1 MSGATSLGF
10 LALLRKLERAASD
23 KPRIGENGRL
33 RDAVVRA
40 GQDPRLA
47 FPVADL
53 SAMWRDVRA
62 VPHLRVEFMGFFGP
76 HGALPLST
84 TEEVARWVEGGDGAF
99 VAFTDIF
106 AARFIELFFR
116 AWSDA
121 RAISQ
126 FDHPEGDRFQTYLA
140 ALAGFGTPAFRDH
153 DQLDDLYRL
162 PLVGLQSSRVKSP
175 VRLRQMIRH
184 HLRMQA
190 EVAEHIP
197 TWLTFEAGDRN
208 ALGAHGMLGQSL
220 FLGARAQ
227 SVAERID
234 IRLHA
239 RNLDEYR
246 SLLPGGPVHARLSGL
261 IFWYLGKSYEVGVTV
276 SLPANT
282 IPPAQLGQSAE
293 LGWLAVLAPRYTKAD
308 ARPVDVTTYT
318 LSPDLPRIAA

>member
-1 MSGATSLGF
+1 MSDASSLGF
-10 LALLRKLERAASD
+10 LALLRRLERAAPD
-23 KPRIGENGRL
+23 KPRIGDNGRL
-33 RDAVVRA
+33 RDSIARM
-40 GQDPRLA
+40 GQDPHLT
-47 FPVADL
+47 FPAADL
-53 SAMWRDVRA
+53 SAMWRDIRA

-76 HGALPLST
+76 QGALPLST

-121 RAISQ
+121 HAISQ

-140 ALAGFGTPAFRDH
+140 ALAGFGTPAFQNH
-153 DQLDDLYRL
+153 DALDDLYRL
-162 PLVGLQSSRVKSP
+162 PLVGLHSARVKSP

-184 HLRMQA
+184 HLRMSVD
-190 EVAEHIP
+190 VAEHIP

-208 ALGAHGMLGQSL
+208 ALGTHGTLGQSL

-239 RNLDEYR
+239 ASLDEYR
-246 SLLPGGPVHARLSGL
+246 GLLPGGPVHARLSGL
-261 IFWYLGKSYEVGVTV
+261 IFWYLGKSFEVGVTV
-276 SLPANT
+276 SLPANS

-293 LGWLAVLAPRYTKAD
+293 LGWLAVMAPRYAPDD
-308 ARPVDVTTYT
+308 ASPVDVTTYT